1 MTASVLV
8 VDDQPLIRSSLCL
21 LLSTAPG
28 FKVTAEAEDGA
39 DALAKARTHRPD
51 VVLMDVRLPRF
62 DGIAAT
68 EQLMRFTRP
77 PKVLMLTSFDVDDRV
92 LDALEAGAAG
102 FLLKDLCP
110 QQLPAALR
118 TVLCGG
124 RVVSAE
130 VLDSLVRRAS
140 TTKRGRTTAAG
151 QERLAQLSGSERR
164 VLELLGAGLTN
175 AEIARRLYL
184 SQASVKTYVS
194 RMLAKLELD
203 NRTQAAILA
212 YEAGLA
218 GSERNVV

>member
-21 LLSTAPG
+21 LLSSAPG
-28 FKVTAEAEDGA
+28 FRVTAEAEDGA

-51 VVLMDVRLPRF
+51 VVVMDVRLPRF
-62 DGIAAT
+62 DGVAAT

-77 PKVLMLTSFDVDDRV
+77 PKVLMLTNFDVDDRV

-140 TTKRGRTTAAG
+140 TAKRGCGTAV

-164 VLELLGAGLTN
+164 VLELIGAGLTN

-194 RMLAKLELD
+194 RMLAKLALD

-218 GSERNVV
+218 GTERNVV